1 MKIFGSTG
9 TITVNGSSYSG
20 SNVSII
26 DGVVTVDGVIQKQKI
41 SHLVNVTIAGDVE
54 RVENTAGDVFIRGN
68 VTGNVKTVSGSVECA
83 DIGNDVQ
90 TISGNVTASGSING
104 NVKTIS
110 GDIKSKKPKSPYEE
124 HCPVPSYCDTI

>member
-26 DGVVTVDGVIQKQKI
+26 EGVVTVDGVVQKQKI
-41 SHLVNVTIAGDVE
+41 GHLVNVTITGDVE
-54 RVENTAGDVFIRGN
+54 RIENTSGDVFIRGN

-83 DIGNDVQ
+83 DIGKDVQ

-110 GDIKSKKPKSPYEE
+110 GDIKSKKSKSPYEE
-124 HCPVPSYCDTI
+124 HCPVPSYSDTI

>member
-41 SHLVNVTIAGDVE
+41 GHLVNVTIAGDVE

-68 VTGNVKTVSGSVECA
+68 VTGSVECV

-90 TISGNVTASGSING
+90 TISGNVIASGSING

-110 GDIKSKKPKSPYEE
+110 GDITSKNPKPTKDERFPA
-124 HCPVPSYCDTI
+124 PDTTL

>member
-41 SHLVNVTIAGDVE
+41 GHLVNVTIAGDVE

-68 VTGNVKTVSGSVECA
+68 VTGNVKTVSGSVECV

-90 TISGNVTASGSING
+90 TISGNVIASGSING

-110 GDIKSKKPKSPYEE
+110 GDITSKNPKPTKDERFPA
-124 HCPVPSYCDTI
+124 PDTTL